1 MARKLALAGRYLSK
15 PELTANDDEIQD
27 YLLQR
32 VSRTFALTI
41 PQLPPELARVVAN
54 AYLLCRISDTI
65 EDEAQLSTD
74 QKHRFCEQ
82 LVNVIGGEVVPTRFS
97 AELLPLLSPHTSEAE
112 RLLIQHT
119 PNVIRITRSFTPN
132 QRDALKRCL
141 AIMTRGMAQFQRKSG
156 LHGLIDVA
164 ELGRYCYV
172 VAGVVGEMLTR
183 LFCDYSS
190 DIAKNRDALM
200 RLSVS
205 FGQGL
210 QMTNILKDLWDDHA
224 RGACWLPR
232 DVFARSGLDLTQ
244 VTSGSYRHGFGEVLA
259 KLIALAHGHL
269 RDALTY
275 TLLIPARE
283 TGIRNFCLWAIGMA
297 LLTLRRI
304 NEHRDFRRGAE
315 VKISHSEV
323 RATVISARLAARS
336 DRLLQAL
343 FHFASRSL
351 PAPLTA
357 QDL

>member
-1 MARKLALAGRYLSK
+1 MARKLALADRYVDE
-15 PELTANDDEIQD
+15 PERTADDDEIQH

-41 PQLPPELARVVAN
+41 PQLPQALARVVAN

-65 EDEAQLSTD
+65 EDEAQLSAD
-74 QKHRFCEQ
+74 QKHRYCEQ
-82 LVNVIGGEVVPTRFS
+82 LIDVIGGDLAPTHFS
-97 AELLPLLSPHTSEAE
+97 GELLPLLSAHTSAAE
-112 RLLIQHT
+112 RQLIQHT
-119 PNVIRITRSFTPN
+119 PNVIRITRSFSQN

-141 AIMTRGMAQFQRKSG
+141 GIMTRGMAQFQQESSLRG
-156 LHGLIDVA
+156 LVDVA

-183 LFCDYSS
+183 LFCDYSE

-232 DVFARSGLDLTQ
+232 DVFARSGFDLTEL
-244 VTSGSYRHGFGEVLA
+244 TPGSYRDSFGEGLA
-259 KLIALAHGHL
+259 KLIALAHSHL
-269 RDALTY
+269 RDALAY
-275 TLLIPARE
+275 TLFIPARE

-304 NEHRDFRRGAE
+304 NERRNFTRGAE
-315 VKISHSEV
+315 VKISHSAV
-323 RATVISARLAARS
+323 TATVVSARLAARS
-336 DRLLQAL
+336 DRLLRSL
-343 FHFASRSL
+343 FYFASRGL

-357 QDL
+357 QEL